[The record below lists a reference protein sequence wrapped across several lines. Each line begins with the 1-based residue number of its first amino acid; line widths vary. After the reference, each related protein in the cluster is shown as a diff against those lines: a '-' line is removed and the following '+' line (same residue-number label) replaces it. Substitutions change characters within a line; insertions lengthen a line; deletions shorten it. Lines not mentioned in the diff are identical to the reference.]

1 MEIQKAYYVSPLC
14 HVREICYEVN
24 FLQSNP
30 GGGGGGEMDE
40 GGEI

>member
-1 MEIQKAYYVSPLC
+1 MLKEYLSPTC
-14 HVREICYEVN
+14 KVRDLQYEYN
-24 FLQSNP
+24 LLQSNP

>member
-1 MEIQKAYYVSPLC
+1 MIMKKEYLTPTCK
-14 HVREICYEVN
+14 VREIQYECS